1 MAVGQHIARISR
13 QYVRTGEF
21 RLVFGKALTK
31 VKAVVTGDSMRLTY
45 ICAGLAASFAWG
57 GKASYV
63 SASDLVSH
71 HAIYSITLES
81 TVESSGGPASIR
93 GAMSYEFQS
102 RCNAWTVD
110 STVFLKMRFD
120 GPREIESVRKIITWE
135 GKDGLG
141 FRFRLSET
149 HGGENVEEINGVA
162 ALDGKGQA
170 GIVEYVK
177 PRRFKVNLPKGTLFP
192 TGHVKAV
199 ISTSVLGGNFV
210 GRHLFDGALLDEP
223 YMVSAFIAKKAEQ
236 SSPANP
242 AKGEPE
248 DLATWNARLAYFGAN
263 SPSETPEFEIGV
275 RYRENGIVEEL
286 IQDYGTYTI
295 VARLDQLEI
304 MPFERC

>member
-1 MAVGQHIARISR
+1 
-13 QYVRTGEF
+13 
-21 RLVFGKALTK
+21 
-31 VKAVVTGDSMRLTY
+31 MRLPY
-45 ICAGLAASFAWG
+45 IFAGLVAAVAWG
-57 GKASYV
+57 GAASYV
-63 SASDLVSH
+63 SASDLVPH
-71 HAIYSITLES
+71 RAIYSMTLGS
-81 TVESSGGPASIR
+81 AVGSGRGPASIR

-110 STVFLKMRFD
+110 STVFLKMKFD

-149 HGGENVEEINGVA
+149 HGGEDVKEINGVA
-162 ALDGKGQA
+162 VLDGLGQA

-223 YMVSAFIAKKAEQ
+223 YMVSAFIAKTAEQ
-236 SSPANP
+236 NSPTNP
-242 AKGEPE
+242 ARGELE
-248 DLATWNARLAYFGAN
+248 DLATWNARLAYFRAN
-263 SPSETPEFEIGV
+263 SPSQTPEFEIGV

-295 VARLDQLEI
+295 VARLGQLEI
-304 MPFERC
+304 MPFEKC